1 MGLFDVFCKATK
13 VRGLQNSN
21 AYLTVTQRLEFSLL
35 FTDQSLP
42 PPPPPPGSFRSRG
55 RKNSSN
61 ERTCFVEW
69 IETAVDVLKK

>member
-42 PPPPPPGSFRSRG
+42 PPPLPLPALSVHVAGKILQTS
-55 RKNSSN
+55 
-61 ERTCFVEW
+61 
-69 IETAVDVLKK
+69 ALVLLSG